1 LQSAPKLVL
10 PPGPTHKRR
19 RAFSVSGNKKRC
31 RERADFA
38 LSDLSPEKVSVRKK
52 VREETSTL
60 SSTRSDEAQSDEK
73 DSQLVRSATKFSKS
87 VKLSASESKKF
98 RIKKT
103 TEKQSAE
110 ATITKEKAV
119 AQKKLRLSQADR
131 MKLIEENRSVFVG
144 LFQGWTLKIFVF

>member
-1 LQSAPKLVL
+1 M
-10 PPGPTHKRR
+10 
-19 RAFSVSGNKKRC
+19 
-31 RERADFA
+31 
-38 LSDLSPEKVSVRKK
+38 RKK